1 MICELYS
8 LKKKY
13 LDKKV
18 YIWNVNRDS
27 IVLFIMLAFR
37 RIDIQGF
44 IIPQEEYEDKIYMNR
59 PVYTFNQMDFGDDS
73 IIIVSDEVSKNK
85 ISMLNSER
93 IVYWSDAIGI
103 NEELRQ
109 KKVII
114 YGTGDGANKLCRVLD
129 KEKIDVELYCVT
141 KKNNAADYYKGKKI
155 IEASELGNYKDCAV
169 IISVLDPQYSREIL
183 ETLSD
188 FHGRIYGNDFLI
200 CDRNKYVLAHINF
213 IQIIDN
219 AVKLNKKI
227 YIYSR
232 KTLLAELIEDVLS
245 IYGIKINGYVYD
257 SEDREKEIISIY
269 ELAYEGIEDKLIII
283 NEESPERLIRARE
296 NLELAGFSLEKEN
309 YTGLQWYTRAKEEL
323 LLELKG
329 YKDSLVGHSIIY
341 PQGKPGWKIYGEEK
355 EDRINIIVLGGSTS
369 AEVWSPENWVSKL
382 YYKLCQ
388 NNIRTTIYNGAHEG
402 NDIVQEILRLLRDGH
417 VLKPDIVISLSGV
430 NNLQYRRQ
438 VDNPFNVEDFAIWFK
453 SLTSEGICC
462 SGVYCKESL
471 YSFWSRNVSLLK
483 TISEFYG
490 ASFFGF
496 LQPINLSMEHMTL
509 REKSIYEEE
518 RTSEEGIREFRQFAC
533 DNEDYINLMRLFE
546 HKEGMFFDCAHY
558 TNMAHEIIA
567 NKVYEAIIP
576 TIQTLNNM

>member
-8 LKKKY
+8 LKKEY

-27 IVLFIMLAFR
+27 IVLFMMLAFR

-44 IIPQEEYEDKIYMNR
+44 ITLQEEYKGDIYMNR
-59 PVYTFNQMDFGDDS
+59 PVFTLNQVEWDDDS
-73 IIIVSDEVSKNK
+73 VIFVSDNVSKDK
-85 ISMLNSER
+85 INVLNGER

-103 NEELRQ
+103 NDELRQ

-114 YGTGDGANKLCRVLD
+114 YGTGDGAKKLCRVLD

-141 KKNNAADYYKGKKI
+141 KKNNAMDYYKGKKI
-155 IEASELGNYKDCAV
+155 IESSELGNYKDCAV
-169 IISVLDPQYSREIL
+169 VISVLDPQYRREIL

-188 FHGRIYGNDFLI
+188 FHGRIYGEDIF
-200 CDRNKYVLAHINF
+200 RSETNKYALANINF

-219 AVKLNKKI
+219 AVKMNKKI
-227 YIYSR
+227 YIYGR
-232 KTLLAELIEDVLS
+232 KNLLAELIENVLS

-257 SEDREKEIISIY
+257 SGDREKGIMSIY

-283 NEESPERLIRARE
+283 NEESPERLIRVRE
-296 NLELAGFSLEKEN
+296 NIEFAGFSLEKEN

-323 LLELKG
+323 LLELKY

-355 EDRINIIVLGGSTS
+355 KDGINIIVLGGSTS
-369 AEVWSPENWVSKL
+369 AEVWCPENWVSKL
-382 YYKLCQ
+382 YNKLNK

-402 NDIVQEILRLLRDGH
+402 NDIVQEILRLLRDGYA
-417 VLKPDIVISLSGV
+417 LKPDIVISLSGV
-430 NNLQYRRQ
+430 NNLRYKQ
-438 VDNPFNVEDFAIWFK
+438 VDNLFNIEDFAIWFR

-462 SGVYCKESL
+462 NGVCCKESL

-483 TISEFYG
+483 AISEVYG

-496 LQPINLSMEHMTL
+496 LQPMNITMENMSL
-509 REKSIYEEE
+509 REKSMHEEE
-518 RTSEEGIREFRQFAC
+518 QRSEEGIREFRQFAC

-546 HKEGMFFDCAHY
+546 HKEGMFFDDCHY
-558 TNMAHEIIA
+558 TDMANEVIA
-567 NKVYEAIIP
+567 NKIYEAIIP
-576 TIQTLNNM
+576 TIQTINNV